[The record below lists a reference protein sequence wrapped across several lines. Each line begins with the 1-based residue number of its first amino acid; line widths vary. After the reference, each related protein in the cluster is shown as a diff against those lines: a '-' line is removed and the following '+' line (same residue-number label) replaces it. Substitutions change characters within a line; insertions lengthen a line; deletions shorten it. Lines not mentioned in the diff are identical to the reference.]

1 MTRIAYLDQVPA
13 RIIDPTLRLRR
24 QPRPGPGPRAGE
36 AAGDADVAG
45 AAGGGAWGGEVVEE
59 GAEPVEGVR
68 DGQVPALD
76 AGEGI
81 EYFINLNGAVCF
93 EEVLLFE
100 ATQITSMFFTALHI
114 HSIDDVQFQVC
125 S

>member
-1 MTRIAYLDQVPA
+1 MTASLRPSKRKASKAVTRIAHLDQVPA
-13 RIIDPTLRLRR
+13 RVMDPALRLRR

-45 AAGGGAWGGEVVEE
+45 AGGGGAGGGEVVEE

-76 AGEGI
+76 SGVAGGEKSG
-81 EYFINLNGAVCF
+81 V
-93 EEVLLFE
+93 
-100 ATQITSMFFTALHI
+100 
-114 HSIDDVQFQVC
+114 
-125 S
+125 